1 MEYVKYSRKS
11 VPKTLKDSLWDT
23 TFGSDKGNGNCYV
36 CNIIINSK
44 RFEAGHIVA
53 VHNKGSTTLDNLECI
68 CSTCNKS
75 MGVQNLED
83 FKGTY
88 FPARKYKIPN
98 KKSIDYDK
106 SINDDMHTYTCNNIP
121 TDIYDELLGY
131 KLLSLDKFK
140 FTQSLPD

>member
-1 MEYVKYSRKS
+1 MEYVKYYRKS

-44 RFEAGHIVA
+44 RFEAGHIVS
-53 VHNKGSTTLDNLECI
+53 VHNNGSTTLDNLECI

-88 FPARKYKIPN
+88 FPVRKYKIPT
-98 KKSIDYDK
+98 KKSIENNN
-106 SINDDMHTYTCNNIP
+106 SICDDMCTDIP
-121 TDIYDELLGY
+121 ADIYDELLGY

-140 FTQSLPD
+140 FTQSLSD